1 MPNRT
6 PTTACDSEPARVAP
20 LIDRGRCEGKADCV
34 RVCPYDVF
42 VVRRLEADERTALSL
57 FPRLKL
63 LVHGGEQAFVARA
76 DACHACGRC
85 VTACPE
91 RAIRL
96 VGATTLRDAQPA
108 APSST

>member
-1 MPNRT
+1 MPDAT
-6 PTTACDSEPARVAP
+6 PCDPEPGRLVP
-20 LIDRGRCEGKADCV
+20 IVDRARCEGKADCV

-42 VVRRLEADERTALSL
+42 VVRRLDADERAALSL

-63 LVHGGEQAFVARA
+63 LVHGGEQAFVARP

-91 RAIRL
+91 RAIGL
-96 VGATTLRDAQPA
+96 VAAMTLRRAEPA